1 MGGPWKL
8 PRSTCGPFGV
18 LEQPASTRASTT
30 APDPATRL
38 TIPVGLIMGVL
49 YHTVMHAPRRQD
61 GQTFTSRVATFGC
74 VGVIALLL
82 TGCLTPRRAEPRAP
96 ATVDMREPEI
106 RVRLARLEPGESL
119 SIGSAGR
126 LTLRDLDGSG
136 LREIP
141 GPVTIAMDGGFAQTT
156 DAEGLIE
163 RWPRG
168 MVIAAPGRDLLIDGR
183 LHPGW
188 IEARPTRDNAL
199 EVIAELGIENYLP
212 GVLEAELPSHWLPAT
227 FKAQAVAARGYAL
240 DQRTRARRT
249 GRAWD
254 VTNTT
259 SHQVYVGRSTN
270 ITAIQAVAAT
280 RGQVLTHGGVPMPAY
295 YSAVCGGRN
304 ASPIETWGQAGST
317 AYAPGGPLDAT
328 RRPHHCQHAPR
339 YAWSVARSTGDT
351 ARRLAAWGR
360 ASEHP
365 IAGLNGLVAIEA
377 ERINAAGRPVM
388 FRVIGSGDL
397 SVTLRGEQ
405 LRIALN
411 HTTDD
416 LPLAADARVHSSDL
430 AVGIAGD
437 RLTIEGRGF
446 GHGVGMCQWGAQAMA
461 EGGADLREIL
471 ARYYPGADLSAMYR

>member
-1 MGGPWKL
+1 MPMARPVV
-8 PRSTCGPFGV
+8 PRVVVF
-18 LEQPASTRASTT
+18 
-30 APDPATRL
+30 
-38 TIPVGLIMGVL
+38 VGLFMRVL
-49 YHTVMHAPRRQD
+49 YHATMQAHRRQD
-61 GQTFTSRVATFGC
+61 GRSFTTRAAAIGVVAAF
-74 VGVIALLL
+74 ALLL
-82 TGCLTPRRAEPRAP
+82 TGCLTPRRAEPRP
-96 ATVDMREPEI
+96 TPTVDLREPEI
-106 RVRLARLEPGESL
+106 RVRLARLEPGQSMA
-119 SIGSAGR
+119 IGSSGR

-136 LREIP
+136 MREIP

-156 DAEGLIE
+156 DAEGLVE

-168 MVIAAPGRDLLIDGR
+168 VVIAAPGRDLLIENR

-199 EVIAELGIENYLP
+199 EVIAELGIESYLP

-227 FKAQAVAARGYAL
+227 FEAQAVAARGYAL
-240 DQRTRARRT
+240 DQRSRARRT
-249 GRAWD
+249 GRPWD

-270 ITAIQAVAAT
+270 STAIQAVAAT
-280 RGQVLTHGGVPMPAY
+280 RGQVLTFGGAPMPAY

-328 RRPHHCQHAPR
+328 RRPHHCQLAPR
-339 YAWSVARSTGDT
+339 YAWSVTRSTADT
-351 ARRLAAWGR
+351 AKRLAAWGR

-365 IAGLNGLVAIEA
+365 IAGLSGLVAIEA
-377 ERINAAGRPVM
+377 ERINAAGRPVV
-388 FRVIGSGDL
+388 FRVTGTGNL

-411 HTTDD
+411 HTTDA

-430 AVGIAGD
+430 AVGIARD
-437 RLTIEGRGF
+437 VLTIEGRGF

-471 ARYYPGADLSAMYR
+471 ARYYPGADLSRVHR